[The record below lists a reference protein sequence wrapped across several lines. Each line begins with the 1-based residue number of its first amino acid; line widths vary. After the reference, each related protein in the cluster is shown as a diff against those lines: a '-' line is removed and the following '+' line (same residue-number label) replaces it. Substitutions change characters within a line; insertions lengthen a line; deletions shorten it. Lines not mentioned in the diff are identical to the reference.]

1 MTAPEPPP
9 APGCPIAH
17 GGAPYGTPGL
27 YGTPGPYG
35 GGPVPYCGAPGQY
48 GGGEQTPHGG
58 GLPTGVPLT
67 PLYGPAVAEDP
78 HGLYARLRERY
89 GPVAPIELEPGVE
102 AWLVIGYPELLE
114 LTRNEA
120 LFSKDSRHWRVPAE
134 GRLAADSRLKPMTAW
149 RPTLLNLDGA
159 EHQRLRTAVS
169 DTLAQIDHR
178 QLRET
183 TEAAANGLIDS
194 WGPDGTADL
203 IGQYA
208 RALPLLVSTQLVGL
222 PIGSGPRVIELI
234 SAFVDSGPESVR
246 AAGEFQTTLADLV
259 RRRRTGPDA
268 DLTSWLLAH
277 PAGLTDEEAA
287 HHLVVMMVAGNET
300 CINWIGNTLR
310 LLLTDRRFRAT
321 LTGGRLTVSDALE
334 EVLWRDPPTQ
344 NFPGRWA
351 TGDTVLGG
359 QYINAGDMLVLGLAA
374 ANADPAA
381 QGAAAAA
388 HGSLGGNRAHL
399 AWGAGK
405 HVCPAQHPARIIV
418 ETAVETLLHRL
429 PDLQLAVPPGE
440 LNWRP
445 SPWSRAL
452 VTLPVL
458 YSAFTPPRPPAPER
472 PAWTPPTTTAATDPS
487 PYTSGPSTPGSST
500 PGPSG
505 PSGPNP
511 SGPNPSGSTPSGAT
525 STGRTP
531 DSGRPVP
538 RSWWNSLAGWWSGR

>member
-1 MTAPEPPP
+1 MTTPEPGTAVPP
-9 APGCPIAH
+9 MAPPPGCPAH
-17 GGAPYGTPGL
+17 AGGAA
-27 YGTPGPYG
+27 
-35 GGPVPYCGAPGQY
+35 GGPGA
-48 GGGEQTPHGG
+48 GG
-58 GLPTGVPLT
+58 GLPVGVPLA
-67 PLYGPAVAEDP
+67 PLYGAAMADDP
-78 HGLYARLRERY
+78 HGLYARLRAQY

-102 AWLVIGYPELLE
+102 AWLVLGYPELLE

-120 LFSKDSRHWRVPAE
+120 LFSKDSRRWRVPAE
-134 GRLAADSRLKPMTAW
+134 GRLAADSRLLPMTSW

-159 EHQRLRTAVS
+159 EHQRLRAAVS

-183 TEAAANGLIDS
+183 TEAAADALIDS

-203 IGQYA
+203 IAQYA
-208 RALPLLVSTQLVGL
+208 RQLPLLVFTQLLGL
-222 PIGSGPRVIELI
+222 PAGAGPHLVELI
-234 SAFVDSGPESVR
+234 SHFVDSSAKSVR
-246 AAGEFQTTLADLV
+246 ANAEFQAILVDLV
-259 RRRRTGPDA
+259 RRRRETPGA

-277 PAGLTDEEAA
+277 PAALTDLEAV

-300 CINWIGNTLR
+300 TINWTGNTLR

-359 QYINAGDMLVLGLAA
+359 QYISTGDMLVLGLAA

-381 QGAAAAA
+381 QGTASAA
-388 HGSLGGNRAHL
+388 HGTLGGNRAHL
-399 AWGAGK
+399 AWGAGQ

-429 PDLQLAVPPGE
+429 PDLQLAVPPSE
-440 LNWRP
+440 LTWRP

-452 VTLPVL
+452 VSLPVL

-472 PAWTPPTTTAATDPS
+472 PAWTPPPVDPNSPDPS
-487 PYTSGPSTPGSST
+487 
-500 PGPSG
+500 
-505 PSGPNP
+505 
-511 SGPNPSGSTPSGAT
+511 PSGSTPSDAT
-525 STGRTP
+525 STARTP
-531 DSGRPVP
+531 GSAPQAR
-538 RSWWNSLAGWWSGR
+538 RSWWSSLAGWWSGR

>member
-1 MTAPEPPP
+1 MTTPEPGTAVPP
-9 APGCPIAH
+9 LAPPPGCPAH
-17 GGAPYGTPGL
+17 A
-27 YGTPGPYG
+27 G
-35 GGPVPYCGAPGQY
+35 GGSVVGGPPAGGRLPAGA
-48 GGGEQTPHGG
+48 
-58 GLPTGVPLT
+58 PLT
-67 PLYGPAVAEDP
+67 PLYGAAVADDP
-78 HGLYARLRERY
+78 HGLYARLRDRY

-102 AWLVIGYPELLE
+102 AWLVLGYPELLE

-120 LFSKDSRHWRVPAE
+120 LFSKDSRRWRVPAE
-134 GRLAADSRLKPMTAW
+134 GRLAADSRLLPMTSW

-159 EHQRLRTAVS
+159 EHQRLRAAVA

-183 TEAAANGLIDS
+183 TEAAADALIDG

-203 IGQYA
+203 IAQYA
-208 RALPLLVSTQLVGL
+208 RRLPLLVFTQLLGL
-222 PIGSGPRVIELI
+222 PAEAGPHLVELI
-234 SAFVDSGPESVR
+234 SHFVDSSEKSVR
-246 AAGEFQTTLADLV
+246 ANAEFQAILVDLV
-259 RRRRTGPDA
+259 RRRRAVPGA

-277 PAGLTDEEAA
+277 PAALTDEEAV
-287 HHLVVMMVAGNET
+287 HHLVVLMVAGNET
-300 CINWIGNTLR
+300 SINWTGNTLR

-359 QYINAGDMLVLGLAA
+359 QYISAGDLLVLGLAA

-381 QGAAAAA
+381 QGTASAG
-388 HGSLGGNRAHL
+388 HVTLGGNRAHL

-440 LNWRP
+440 LAWRP

-452 VTLPVL
+452 VSLPVL

-472 PAWTPPTTTAATDPS
+472 PAWTPPPVDPS
-487 PYTSGPSTPGSST
+487 SPEPS
-500 PGPSG
+500 
-505 PSGPNP
+505 
-511 SGPNPSGSTPSGAT
+511 PSGSTPSDAT
-525 STGRTP
+525 STARTP
-531 DSGRPVP
+531 DSAPPAR

>member
-1 MTAPEPPP
+1 MTASEPPR
-9 APGCPIAH
+9 AAGGCPVAH
-17 GGAPYGTPGL
+17 GAAYSGGPA
-27 YGTPGPYG
+27 PYG
-35 GGPVPYCGAPGQY
+35 GGPVPY
-48 GGGEQTPHGG
+48 GG
-58 GLPTGVPLT
+58 GLPAGVPLT
-67 PLYGPAVAEDP
+67 PLYGQAVADDP

-102 AWLVIGYPELLE
+102 AWLVLGYGELLE

-134 GRLAADSRLKPMTAW
+134 GRLAPDSRLQPMTAW

-159 EHQRLRTAVS
+159 EHQRLRAAVS

-222 PIGSGPRVIELI
+222 PAGSGPRMIELI
-234 SAFVDSGPESVR
+234 SHFVDSGPESVR
-246 AAGEFQTTLADLV
+246 AAGEFQETLAELV
-259 RRRRTGPDA
+259 RHRRTAPGA

-277 PAGLTDEEAA
+277 PAALTDEEAV
-287 HHLVVMMVAGNET
+287 HHLVVLMIAGNET

-359 QYINAGDMLVLGLAA
+359 QYISAGDMLVLGLAA

-381 QGAAAAA
+381 QGASSAAQ
-388 HGSLGGNRAHL
+388 GSLGGNRAHL
-399 AWGAGK
+399 AWGAGR

-418 ETAVETLLHRL
+418 ETAIETLLHRL
-429 PDLQLAVPPGE
+429 PDLQLAVPSSE
-440 LNWRP
+440 LAWRP

-452 VTLPVL
+452 VALPVL

-472 PAWTPPTTTAATDPS
+472 PAPAWTPSTTPAAPAPS
-487 PYTSGPSTPGSST
+487 
-500 PGPSG
+500 
-505 PSGPNP
+505 
-511 SGPNPSGSTPSGAT
+511 PSGSTPSDAT
-525 STGRTP
+525 STERTP
-531 DSGRPVP
+531 GSAQPDRP
-538 RSWWNSLAGWWSGR
+538 SWWNSLVGWWSGR

>member
-1 MTAPEPPP
+1 MTTPDPGQAAARSTGQLSAP
-9 APGCPIAH
+9 PGCPAH
-17 GGAPYGTPGL
+17 A
-27 YGTPGPYG
+27 
-35 GGPVPYCGAPGQY
+35 
-48 GGGEQTPHGG
+48 GG
-58 GLPTGVPLT
+58 GLPAGVPLP
-67 PLYGPAVAEDP
+67 PLWGAAVAEDP
-78 HGLYARLRERY
+78 HGLYSRLRAQY

-120 LFSKDSRHWRVPAE
+120 LFSKDSRRWRVPAE
-134 GRLAADSRLKPMTAW
+134 GRLAADSRLLPMTSW

-159 EHQRLRTAVS
+159 EHQRLRAAVA

-183 TEAAANGLIDS
+183 TEAAADALIDS

-203 IGQYA
+203 VAQYA
-208 RALPLLVSTQLVGL
+208 RRLPLLVFTQLLGL
-222 PIGSGPRVIELI
+222 PAEAGPRLVELI
-234 SAFVDSGPESVR
+234 SHFVDSSKDSVR
-246 AAGEFQTTLADLV
+246 ANAEFQAILVDLV
-259 RRRRTGPDA
+259 RRRRVAPSA

-277 PAGLTDEEAA
+277 PAALSDEEAV

-300 CINWIGNTLR
+300 TINWTGNTLR

-321 LTGGRLTVSDALE
+321 LTGGRLTVADALE

-359 QYINAGDMLVLGLAA
+359 QYISAGDMLVLGLAA

-381 QGAAAAA
+381 QGASSAAQS
-388 HGSLGGNRAHL
+388 SLGGNRAHL

-429 PDLQLAVPPGE
+429 PDLQLAVPPQD
-440 LNWRP
+440 LAWRP

-452 VTLPVL
+452 VSLPVL

-472 PAWTPPTTTAATDPS
+472 PSWTPPPLSTTEPATGRS
-487 PYTSGPSTPGSST
+487 
-500 PGPSG
+500 
-505 PSGPNP
+505 
-511 SGPNPSGSTPSGAT
+511 PSGSTPSDGT
-525 STGRTP
+525 STERTP
-531 DSGRPVP
+531 DSGKPAR

>member
-1 MTAPEPPP
+1 MTLPEPAGTAAVPP
-9 APGCPIAH
+9 PGCPAH
-17 GGAPYGTPGL
+17 AGGTPGAATHR
-27 YGTPGPYG
+27 GTLP
-35 GGPVPYCGAPGQY
+35 
-48 GGGEQTPHGG
+48 G
-58 GLPTGVPLT
+58 GLPVGVPLT
-67 PLYGPAVAEDP
+67 PLYGAAVADDP
-78 HGLYARLRERY
+78 HGLYARLRAQY

-102 AWLVIGYPELLE
+102 AWLVLGYPELLE

-120 LFSKDSRHWRVPAE
+120 LFSKDSRRWRVPAE
-134 GRLAADSRLKPMTAW
+134 GRLAADSRLQPMTSW

-159 EHQRLRTAVS
+159 EHQRLRAAVA

-178 QLRET
+178 QLRGT
-183 TEAAANGLIDS
+183 TETAADALIDS

-203 IGQYA
+203 VAQYA
-208 RALPLLVSTQLVGL
+208 RRLPLLVFTQLLGL
-222 PIGSGPRVIELI
+222 PPEAGPHLIRLI
-234 SAFVDSGPESVR
+234 SHIADSGAESVR
-246 AAGEFQTTLADLV
+246 ANQEFQAVLVDLV
-259 RRRRTGPDA
+259 QRRRATPSA

-277 PAGLTDEEAA
+277 PAALTDEEAV

-300 CINWIGNTLR
+300 TICWTGNTLR

-321 LTGGRLTVSDALE
+321 LTGGRLTVADALE

-359 QYINAGDMLVLGLAA
+359 QYISEGDMLVLGLAA

-381 QGAAAAA
+381 QGPGALG
-388 HGSLGGNRAHL
+388 HGALGGNRAHL

-429 PDLQLAVPPGE
+429 PDLQLAVPAHE
-440 LNWRP
+440 LAWRP

-452 VTLPVL
+452 ISLPVL

-472 PAWTPPTTTAATDPS
+472 PSAWTPPPIPADQEPTVTPDPAQGARTPEGTPAAPAFGAG
-487 PYTSGPSTPGSST
+487 GPD
-500 PGPSG
+500 
-505 PSGPNP
+505 
-511 SGPNPSGSTPSGAT
+511 PSGSTPSDAT

-531 DSGRPVP
+531 ASGKPAR
-538 RSWWNSLAGWWSGR
+538 RSWWSSLAGWWSGQ

>member
-1 MTAPEPPP
+1 MTAPEPPRSS
-9 APGCPIAH
+9 GCPVAH
-17 GGAPYGTPGL
+17 GAGGPQGTGGPYGAGGPYGVAGGYGTGAPYGAPPG
-27 YGTPGPYG
+27 
-35 GGPVPYCGAPGQY
+35 A
-48 GGGEQTPHGG
+48 
-58 GLPTGVPLT
+58 GLPVGVPLT
-67 PLYGPAVAEDP
+67 PLHGQAVADDP
-78 HGLYARLRERY
+78 HGLYARLRERH

-102 AWLVIGYPELLE
+102 AWLVLGYAELLE

-120 LFSKDSRHWRVPAE
+120 LFSKDSRQWRVPAE
-134 GRLAADSRLKPMTAW
+134 GRLAADSRLQPMTAW

-159 EHQRLRTAVS
+159 EHQRLRAAVS

-183 TEAAANGLIDS
+183 TEAAADGLIDS

-222 PIGSGPRVIELI
+222 PPGSGPRMIELI
-234 SAFVDSGPESVR
+234 SHFVDSGPESVR
-246 AAGEFQTTLADLV
+246 AAGEFQNTLTELV
-259 RRRRTGPDA
+259 RQRRTAPSA

-277 PAGLTDEEAA
+277 PAALTDEEAV
-287 HHLVVMMVAGNET
+287 HHLVVLMVAGNET

-359 QYINAGDMLVLGLAA
+359 QYISKGDMLVLGLAA

-381 QGAAAAA
+381 QGASSAAQ
-388 HGSLGGNRAHL
+388 GSLGGNRAHL
-399 AWGAGK
+399 AWGAGR

-418 ETAVETLLHRL
+418 ETAIETLLHRL

-440 LNWRP
+440 LSWRP

-452 VTLPVL
+452 VALPVL

-472 PAWTPPTTTAATDPS
+472 PAWTPPTTPAAPAPS
-487 PYTSGPSTPGSST
+487 
-500 PGPSG
+500 
-505 PSGPNP
+505 
-511 SGPNPSGSTPSGAT
+511 PSGSTPTDAT
-525 STGRTP
+525 STARTP
-531 DSGRPVP
+531 GSGQPARP
-538 RSWWNSLAGWWSGR
+538 SWWSSLAGWWSGR

>member
-1 MTAPEPPP
+1 MTNPEPGTTVPP
-9 APGCPIAH
+9 LTPPPGCPAH
-17 GGAPYGTPGL
+17 AGGGAP
-27 YGTPGPYG
+27 G
-35 GGPVPYCGAPGQY
+35 GGGFPA
-48 GGGEQTPHGG
+48 GGP
-58 GLPTGVPLT
+58 LPA
-67 PLYGPAVAEDP
+67 LYGPAVADDP
-78 HGLYARLRERY
+78 HGLYARLRDQY

-102 AWLVIGYPELLE
+102 AWLVLGYPELLE

-120 LFSKDSRHWRVPAE
+120 LFSKDSRGWRVPAE
-134 GRLAADSRLKPMTAW
+134 GRLAADSRLLPMTAW

-159 EHQRLRTAVS
+159 EHQRLRAAVS
-169 DTLAQIDHR
+169 DTLAEIDHR

-183 TEAAANGLIDS
+183 TEAAAHALIDS

-203 IGQYA
+203 VAQYA
-208 RALPLLVSTQLVGL
+208 RRLPLLVFTQLVGL
-222 PIGSGPRVIELI
+222 PAEAGPRLIELI
-234 SAFVDSGPESVR
+234 SHFVDSSEKSVR
-246 AAGEFQTTLADLV
+246 ANAEFQAILVDLV
-259 RRRRTGPDA
+259 RQRRVTPAA

-277 PAGLTDEEAA
+277 PAALTDEEAV
-287 HHLVVMMVAGNET
+287 HHLVVMLVAGNET
-300 CINWIGNTLR
+300 SINWTGNTLR
-310 LLLTDRRFRAT
+310 LLLTDRRFRTT
-321 LTGGRLTVSDALE
+321 LTGGRLTVADALE

-359 QYINAGDMLVLGLAA
+359 QYISAGDMLVLGLAA

-381 QGAAAAA
+381 QGAASAA

-399 AWGAGK
+399 AWGAGR

-440 LNWRP
+440 LAWRP

-452 VTLPVL
+452 VGLPVL

-472 PAWTPPTTTAATDPS
+472 PAWTPPH
-487 PYTSGPSTPGSST
+487 PSTT
-500 PGPSG
+500 ETATGPD
-505 PSGPNP
+505 PAAPNP
-511 SGPNPSGSTPSGAT
+511 SDSTPSDAT
-525 STGRTP
+525 STARTRG
-531 DSGRPVP
+531 SGQPGP

>member
-1 MTAPEPPP
+1 MTAPEPPG
-9 APGCPIAH
+9 APGGCPVAHGAAYGAGYGGAPH
-17 GGAPYGTPGL
+17 GGAL
-27 YGTPGPYG
+27 
-35 GGPVPYCGAPGQY
+35 PV
-48 GGGEQTPHGG
+48 
-58 GLPTGVPLT
+58 GVPLT
-67 PLYGPAVAEDP
+67 PLYGQAVADDP

-102 AWLVIGYPELLE
+102 AWLVIGYGELLE

-134 GRLAADSRLKPMTAW
+134 GRLAPDSRLQPMTAW

-159 EHQRLRTAVS
+159 EHQRLRAAVS

-222 PIGSGPRVIELI
+222 PTGSGPRMIELI
-234 SAFVDSGPESVR
+234 SHFVDSGPESVR
-246 AAGEFQTTLADLV
+246 AAGEFQATLADLV
-259 RRRRTGPDA
+259 RHRRTAPGA

-277 PAGLTDEEAA
+277 PAALTDEEAA
-287 HHLVVMMVAGNET
+287 HHLVVLMIAGNET

-359 QYINAGDMLVLGLAA
+359 QYISAGDMLVLGLAA

-381 QGAAAAA
+381 QGAASAAQ
-388 HGSLGGNRAHL
+388 GSLGGNRAHL
-399 AWGAGK
+399 AWGAGR

-418 ETAVETLLHRL
+418 ETAIETLLHRL
-429 PDLQLAVPPGE
+429 PDLQLAVPSGE
-440 LNWRP
+440 LAWRP

-452 VTLPVL
+452 VALPVL
-458 YSAFTPPRPPAPER
+458 YSAFTPPRPPVPER
-472 PAWTPPTTTAATDPS
+472 PAPAWTPPTPPVAPDPS
-487 PYTSGPSTPGSST
+487 
-500 PGPSG
+500 PSG
-505 PSGPNP
+505 PS
-511 SGPNPSGSTPSGAT
+511 PSGSTPSDAT

-531 DSGRPVP
+531 DSGQPDRP
-538 RSWWNSLAGWWSGR
+538 SWWNSLAGWWSGR

>member
-1 MTAPEPPP
+1 MTVPEPGTTAVPP
-9 APGCPIAH
+9 PGCPAHAAGGGVPPATDRGGVPPTAAH
-17 GGAPYGTPGL
+17 GGTLP
-27 YGTPGPYG
+27 
-35 GGPVPYCGAPGQY
+35 
-48 GGGEQTPHGG
+48 G
-58 GLPTGVPLT
+58 GLPVGVPLT
-67 PLYGPAVAEDP
+67 PLYGSAVADDP
-78 HGLYARLRERY
+78 HGLYARLRAQY

-102 AWLVIGYPELLE
+102 SWLVLGYPELLE

-120 LFSKDSRHWRVPAE
+120 LFSKDSRRWRVPAE
-134 GRLAADSRLKPMTAW
+134 GRLAADSRLQPMTSW

-159 EHQRLRTAVS
+159 EHQRLRAAVA
-169 DTLAQIDHR
+169 DTLARVDHR

-183 TEAAANGLIDS
+183 TEAAADALIDS

-203 IGQYA
+203 VAQYA
-208 RALPLLVSTQLVGL
+208 RRLPLLVFTQLLGL
-222 PIGSGPRVIELI
+222 PDEAGAHLIRLI
-234 SAFVDSGPESVR
+234 SHIADSGPESVR
-246 AAGEFQTTLADLV
+246 ANQEFQTLLVDLV
-259 RRRRTGPDA
+259 RQRRTTPGA

-277 PAGLTDEEAA
+277 PAALTDEEAV
-287 HHLVVMMVAGNET
+287 HHLVVLMIAGNET
-300 CINWIGNTLR
+300 TICWTGNTLR

-321 LTGGRLTVSDALE
+321 LTGGRLTVADALE

-351 TGDTVLGG
+351 TSDTVLGG
-359 QYINAGDMLVLGLAA
+359 QFIARGDMLVLGLAA

-381 QGAAAAA
+381 QGPGA
-388 HGSLGGNRAHL
+388 HGHASIGHASIGGNRAHL

-429 PDLQLAVPPGE
+429 PDLQLAVPPHE
-440 LNWRP
+440 LAWRP

-452 VTLPVL
+452 ISLPVL

-472 PAWTPPTTTAATDPS
+472 PSAWTPPQIPQTPQRPGTASGGALRTASGAASGTGSAPEDPS
-487 PYTSGPSTPGSST
+487 PSSST
-500 PGPSG
+500 PSD
-505 PSGPNP
+505 
-511 SGPNPSGSTPSGAT
+511 AT

-531 DSGRPVP
+531 GSEEPAR

>member
-1 MTAPEPPP
+1 MSATEPG
-9 APGCPIAH
+9 AAAAHGCPVAH
-17 GGAPYGTPGL
+17 GGPPVGPGAGL
-27 YGTPGPYG
+27 P
-35 GGPVPYCGAPGQY
+35 
-48 GGGEQTPHGG
+48 G

-67 PLYGPAVAEDP
+67 PLYGQAVAEDP
-78 HGLYARLRERY
+78 HGLYLRLRERY

-102 AWLVIGYPELLE
+102 AWLVLGYAELLE

-120 LFSKDSRHWRVPAE
+120 LFSKDSRRWRVPAE
-134 GRLAADSRLKPMTAW
+134 GRLAADSRLLTMTSW

-159 EHQRLRTAVS
+159 DHQRLRSAVS
-169 DTLAQIDHR
+169 DTLAQIDHH
-178 QLRET
+178 QLRGT

-203 IGQYA
+203 IAQYA
-208 RALPLLVSTQLVGL
+208 RRLPLLVFTQLIGL
-222 PIGSGPRVIELI
+222 PADAGPRLVELI
-234 SAFVDSGPESVR
+234 SHFVDSSAQSQR
-246 AAGEFQTTLADLV
+246 AGAEFQAILVDLV
-259 RRRRTGPDA
+259 RRRRAAPSA

-277 PAGLTDEEAA
+277 PAGLTDEEAV
-287 HHLVVMMVAGNET
+287 HHLVVLMVAGNET
-300 CINWIGNTLR
+300 SINWTGNTLR

-359 QYINAGDMLVLGLAA
+359 QYISAGDMLVLGLAA

-381 QGAAAAA
+381 QGVSAAAQ
-388 HGSLGGNRAHL
+388 GSLGGNRAHL
-399 AWGAGK
+399 AWGAGR

-429 PDLQLAVPPGE
+429 PDLQLAVPAGE
-440 LNWRP
+440 LAWRP

-452 VTLPVL
+452 TALPVL

-472 PAWTPPTTTAATDPS
+472 PAWTPP
-487 PYTSGPSTPGSST
+487 STP
-500 PGPSG
+500 PEPA
-505 PSGPNP
+505 PNP
-511 SGPNPSGSTPSGAT
+511 SDSTPSEAT
-525 STGRTP
+525 STERTP
-531 DSGRPVP
+531 DSARPAP
-538 RSWWNSLAGWWSGR
+538 RSWWSSLAGWWSGR

>member
-1 MTAPEPPP
+1 MTVPEPAGTAAVPP
-9 APGCPIAH
+9 PGCPAH
-17 GGAPYGTPGL
+17 A
-27 YGTPGPYG
+27 
-35 GGPVPYCGAPGQY
+35 GGPVDALTHRGTLPD
-48 GGGEQTPHGG
+48 
-58 GLPTGVPLT
+58 GLPAGVPLT
-67 PLYGPAVAEDP
+67 PLYGAAVADDP
-78 HGLYARLRERY
+78 HGLYARLRAQY

-102 AWLVIGYPELLE
+102 AWIVLGYPELLE

-120 LFSKDSRHWRVPAE
+120 LFSKDSRRWRVPAE
-134 GRLAADSRLKPMTAW
+134 GRLAPDSRLQPMTAW

-159 EHQRLRTAVS
+159 EHQRLRAAVA

-178 QLRET
+178 QLRGT
-183 TEAAANGLIDS
+183 TETAADALIDS

-203 IGQYA
+203 VTQYA
-208 RALPLLVSTQLVGL
+208 RRLPLLVFTQLLGL
-222 PIGSGPRVIELI
+222 PADAGPHLIRLI
-234 SAFVDSGPESVR
+234 SHIADSGAESVR
-246 AAGEFQTTLADLV
+246 ANQEFQAVLVDLV
-259 RRRRTGPDA
+259 RRRRATPSA

-277 PAGLTDEEAA
+277 PAALTDEEAV

-300 CINWIGNTLR
+300 TICWTGNTLR

-321 LTGGRLTVSDALE
+321 LTGGRLTVADALE

-351 TGDTVLGG
+351 TDDTVLGG
-359 QYINAGDMLVLGLAA
+359 QYISRGDMLVLGLAA

-381 QGAAAAA
+381 QGPGALG
-388 HGSLGGNRAHL
+388 HGALGGNRAHL

-429 PDLQLAVPPGE
+429 PDLQLAVPAHE
-440 LNWRP
+440 LAWRP

-452 VTLPVL
+452 VSLPVL

-472 PAWTPPTTTAATDPS
+472 PAAWTPPQIPLPAPEDRDP
-487 PYTSGPSTPGSST
+487 TFGPAPGEGT
-500 PGPSG
+500 EAV

-511 SGPNPSGSTPSGAT
+511 SGPSPSGSTPSDAT

-531 DSGRPVP
+531 GSGKPAR
-538 RSWWNSLAGWWSGR
+538 RSWWSSLAGWWSGQ

>member
-1 MTAPEPPP
+1 MTTPEPGTAVPP
-9 APGCPIAH
+9 PGCPAH
-17 GGAPYGTPGL
+17 ATGATGART
-27 YGTPGPYG
+27 
-35 GGPVPYCGAPGQY
+35 VP
-48 GGGEQTPHGG
+48 G
-58 GLPTGVPLT
+58 GLPVGVPLT
-67 PLYGPAVAEDP
+67 PLYGSAVADDP
-78 HGLYARLRERY
+78 HGLYARLRAQY

-102 AWLVIGYPELLE
+102 AWLVLGYAELLE

-120 LFSKDSRHWRVPAE
+120 LFSKDSRRWRVPAE
-134 GRLAADSRLKPMTAW
+134 GRLAPDSRIQPMTSW

-159 EHQRLRTAVS
+159 EHQRLRAAVA

-183 TEAAANGLIDS
+183 TEASADALIDS

-203 IGQYA
+203 VAQYA
-208 RALPLLVSTQLVGL
+208 RRLPLLVFTQLLGL
-222 PIGSGPRVIELI
+222 PSETGQHLIQLI
-234 SAFVDSGPESVR
+234 SHIADSGAESVR
-246 AAGEFQTTLADLV
+246 ANQEFQAILVDLV
-259 RRRRTGPDA
+259 RHRRSAPSA

-277 PAGLTDEEAA
+277 PAALTDEEAV

-300 CINWIGNTLR
+300 TICWTGNTLR

-321 LTGGRLTVSDALE
+321 LTGGRLTVADALE

-359 QYINAGDMLVLGLAA
+359 QYIGRGDMLVLGLAA

-381 QGAAAAA
+381 QGPGVLG
-388 HGSLGGNRAHL
+388 HSPLGGNRAHL

-429 PDLQLAVPPGE
+429 PDLQLAVPPNE
-440 LNWRP
+440 LTWRP

-452 VTLPVL
+452 VSLPVL

-472 PAWTPPTTTAATDPS
+472 PSAWTPPQASQDPQ
-487 PYTSGPSTPGSST
+487 PNPAEPTGSSAT
-500 PGPSG
+500 TGDPTASPS
-505 PSGPNP
+505 
-511 SGPNPSGSTPSGAT
+511 SGSTPSDAT

-531 DSGRPVP
+531 GSGKPAR
-538 RSWWNSLAGWWSGR
+538 RSWWSSLAGWWSGQ

>member
-1 MTAPEPPP
+1 MTAPEPPQ
-9 APGCPIAH
+9 APGCPVAH
-17 GGAPYGTPGL
+17 GG
-27 YGTPGPYG
+27 GPYDG
-35 GGPVPYCGAPGQY
+35 ASNGAPH
-48 GGGEQTPHGG
+48 GGVSNGATAYGG
-58 GLPTGVPLT
+58 GLPVGVPLT
-67 PLYGPAVAEDP
+67 PLYGQAVADDP
-78 HGLYARLRERY
+78 HGLYARLRERH

-102 AWLVIGYPELLE
+102 AWLVLGYGELLE

-134 GRLAADSRLKPMTAW
+134 GRLAPDSRLQPMTAW

-159 EHQRLRTAVS
+159 EHQRLRAAVS

-183 TEAAANGLIDS
+183 TETAADGLIDS

-222 PIGSGPRVIELI
+222 PTGAGPRMVELI
-234 SAFVDSGPESVR
+234 SHFVDSGPESVR
-246 AAGEFQTTLADLV
+246 AAGEFQQILADLV
-259 RRRRTGPDA
+259 RRRRSAPSA

-277 PAGLTDEEAA
+277 PAGLTDEEAV
-287 HHLVVMMVAGNET
+287 HHLVVLMVAGNET

-359 QYINAGDMLVLGLAA
+359 QYISAGDMLVLGLAA

-381 QGAAAAA
+381 QGAASAAQ
-388 HGSLGGNRAHL
+388 GSLGGNRAHL
-399 AWGAGK
+399 AWGAGR

-429 PDLQLAVPPGE
+429 PDLQLAVPSGE
-440 LNWRP
+440 LAWRP

-452 VTLPVL
+452 VALPVL

-472 PAWTPPTTTAATDPS
+472 PAWTPPTAPPEPA
-487 PYTSGPSTPGSST
+487 
-500 PGPSG
+500 
-505 PSGPNP
+505 
-511 SGPNPSGSTPSGAT
+511 PNPSGSTPSAAT
-525 STGRTP
+525 STERTP
-531 DSGRPVP
+531 DSGQPAQ
-538 RSWWNSLAGWWSGR
+538 RSWWNSLVGWWSGR